1 MIRRPIFR
9 MYGGKF
15 RLAPWVISHFP
26 AHEIYVEPF
35 GGAASVLMLK
45 QRSRVEIYNDLFGDL
60 VNVFRVL
67 RDPKQAAKLTRLIRL
82 TPFAREEYNDS
93 HASIRSTIKDPV
105 DRARRTIFRSIASF
119 GSAGLQKN
127 SNAGFR
133 RSTSYGK
140 RYAIEWA
147 NYPDQIISFTERLGG

>member
-1 MIRRPIFR
+1 

-15 RLAPWVISHFP
+15 RLAPWIIAHFP

-35 GGAASVLMLK
+35 GGAASVLLLK
-45 QRSRVEIYNDLFGDL
+45 PRSRVEIYNDLFGDV

-67 RDPKQAAKLTRLIRL
+67 RDPGQAAELTRLISL
-82 TPFAREEYNDS
+82 TPFAREEFDAS
-93 HASIRSTIKDPV
+93 HSSIRSTIADPV
-105 DRARRTIFRSIASF
+105 ELARRTIFRSIASF

-127 SNAGFR
+127 SSSGFR

-140 RYAIEWA
+140 RYANEWKI
-147 NYPDQIISFTERLGG
+147 YPQHIASFTERMGG